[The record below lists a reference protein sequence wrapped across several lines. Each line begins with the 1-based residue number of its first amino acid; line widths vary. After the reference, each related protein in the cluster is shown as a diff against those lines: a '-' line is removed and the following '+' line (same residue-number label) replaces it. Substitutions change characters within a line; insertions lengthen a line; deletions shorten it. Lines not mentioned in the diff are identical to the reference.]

1 MTDYCEHCSQ
11 PLEFHG
17 TICMRP
23 REDDNKRITELEER
37 VSQLKRNQES
47 RLNYIAKQNEKI
59 PYA

>member
-37 VSQLKRNQES
+37 VSQLERDRKAPEDEM
-47 RLNYIAKQNEKI
+47 IIKWAG
-59 PYA
+59 AT